1 MCYKALT
8 CNVEILV
15 WLYILIMWKRKIS
28 YSLICQ
34 KGKIYRYPWD
44 VFLILW
50 TLLSLGRDNTHP
62 ISLYFFLCKH
72 HPFLYIYEVP
82 FIYFVSLL
90 YRFKFL
96 ALYCYDCVYLS
107 LSSFMLIF
115 ICCWLWC
122 CYVPRWVLNHHLY
135 LTWVVPLGGRNL
147 ISSRHLGTFYVLVHI
162 MSSLLF
168 NAIPP
173 SPLLLLSSILFN
185 VSPPSPLL

>member
-1 MCYKALT
+1 MCYRALT

-15 WLYILIMWKRKIS
+15 WLYILILWKRKIS

-44 VFLILW
+44 VFLMLW

-96 ALYCYDCVYLS
+96 ALYCYDCVYLC

-122 CYVPRWVLNHHLY
+122 CYVP
-135 LTWVVPLGGRNL
+135 
-147 ISSRHLGTFYVLVHI
+147 RHLGTFYVLVHI

-185 VSPPSPLL
+185 VSPPSHLL